1 MITAKQ
7 CRINAQECRALAS
20 APMLPVERAKS
31 LIALEHRWIEL
42 ARELELDE
50 IEKVI
55 DKEITSLAGA
65 A

>member
-7 CRINAQECRALAS
+7 CRINAQECRALAG

-31 LIALEHRWIEL
+31 LIALEHRWTEL
-42 ARELELDE
+42 ARELDLDE
-50 IEKVI
+50 VEKVI
-55 DKEITSLAGA
+55 DKEIASLAGA

>member
-1 MITAKQ
+1 
-7 CRINAQECRALAS
+7 
-20 APMLPVERAKS
+20 MLPVECAKS